1 MQNLLIIDNDIS
13 YIQSILSIM
22 SESITN
28 LKLYNF
34 YICED
39 KKIFNTLIN
48 HNVDIILFDIDTIQT
63 DLLNFI
69 SQNNMNFYEKSIIIL
84 YKNKESLDKIIKKDY
99 EKYVFKCIKKIN
111 KKYLIYSLKILSY
124 IKENNYNEIILETK
138 IKKILSKLGFNLT
151 HIGTKYLIDAI
162 KYLHINNIEKAKLN
176 DIYHYLSKKY
186 KKSEN
191 TVKGNIRKAT
201 EYMYKH
207 YNQSIITDF
216 FNYLELVEL
225 PTPSE
230 IIFTILEKI

>member
-39 KKIFNTLIN
+39 EKIFNSLIN
-48 HNVDIILFDIDTIQT
+48 HDVDIIVLDIDTIQRN
-63 DLLNFI
+63 LLNFI
-69 SQNNMNFYEKSIIIL
+69 YKNNMKFYEKSIIIL
-84 YKNKESLDKIIKKDY
+84 YKTRESLDKIIKKDY

-162 KYLHINNIEKAKLN
+162 KYLRINNIEKAKLN
-176 DIYHYLSKKY
+176 DIYHYLSKKHN
-186 KKSEN
+186 KSEN

-207 YNQSIITDF
+207 YNQNVIIDF

>member
-13 YIQSILSIM
+13 YIQNILSNI

-39 KKIFNTLIN
+39 KKIFNCLIN
-48 HNVDIILFDIDTIQT
+48 HNIDIIVFDIDAIQT
-63 DLLNFI
+63 NLLNFI
-69 SQNNMNFYEKSIIIL
+69 YQNNMNFYEKSIIIL
-84 YKNKESLDKIIKKDY
+84 YKNKESLEKIIKKDY
-99 EKYVFKCIKKIN
+99 EKYVFKCIKKVN

-162 KYLHINNIEKAKLN
+162 KYLHINNIEKTKLN

-186 KKSEN
+186 SKSEN
-191 TVKGNIRKAT
+191 TVKGNIRKAI

-207 YNQSIITDF
+207 YNQNVIIDF